1 MVTGPVAGEPISAPG
16 SADGWA
22 SRSWPGPGWSV
33 ALAGSALAARCQPTD
48 IGWAA
53 GLAGTGS
60 RILLGADR
68 GEFALHSSADRGIGP
83 QGLQAPRELVAVQV
97 QLAGW
102 EPADL
107 AAVLVGPGRD
117 ASVPP
122 VRWTGDAWPL
132 AEIAAG
138 VTHG

>member
-1 MVTGPVAGEPISAPG
+1 MS
-16 SADGWA
+16 
-22 SRSWPGPGWSV
+22 
-33 ALAGSALAARCQPTD
+33 ARCN
-48 IGWAA
+48 GWAA

-60 RILLGADR
+60 RVLLGADR
-68 GEFALHSSADRGIGP
+68 GEFALDSSTDGGIGP
-83 QGLQAPRELVAVQV
+83 QGLQAPRELLAVQV

-122 VRWTGDAWPL
+122 ARWTGDAWSL